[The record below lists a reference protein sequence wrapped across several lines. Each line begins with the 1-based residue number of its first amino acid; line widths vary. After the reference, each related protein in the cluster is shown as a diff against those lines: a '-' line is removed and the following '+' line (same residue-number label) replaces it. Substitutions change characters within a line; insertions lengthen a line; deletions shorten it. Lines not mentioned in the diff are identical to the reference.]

1 MSGVTHVRDRRSGVV
16 FAEKV
21 FGGDTLDFLYG
32 RHGRWLTDRVLSSPA
47 ANRVYGWLKRRPGSR
62 AEIAGFFSSLG
73 IDASEAEHPLDA
85 YGSLDEF
92 FCRKLRPG
100 VRPIDPSPE
109 HLVSPADARVV
120 VIPALNGQ
128 TLPVKGTQIT
138 LAALVDDAALAER
151 YRGGTALVAR
161 LAPADY
167 HRFHFPDD
175 GVASAAHEVEGRLHS
190 VHPIALAAGA
200 PSLQNRRSVTLLES
214 AGFGTLV
221 MVEVGALLVGTIVQT
236 YRPGRVRRGDE
247 KGTFRFGGSTVVL
260 LAEPGRLRLD
270 ADLVS
275 ASEAGLETLVRMGE
289 RIGRRAGAAE
299 RS

>member
-1 MSGVTHVRDRRSGVV
+1 MSGVTHVRDRRSGAV

-21 FGGDTLDFLYG
+21 FGGDTLAFLYG
-32 RHGRWLTDRVLSSPA
+32 KHGRWLTDRVLSGHA
-47 ANRVYGWLKRRPGSR
+47 ANRVYGWLKRHPRSKR
-62 AEIAGFFSSLG
+62 EIAHFVDSLG
-73 IDASEAEHPLDA
+73 IDASEAELPLDA

-100 VRPIDPSPE
+100 VRPIDPSPD
-109 HLVSPADARVV
+109 HLVSPADARVLV
-120 VIPALNGQ
+120 VPRLTGQ
-128 TLPVKGTQIT
+128 TLPVKGTNIT
-138 LAALVDDAALAER
+138 VAELVDDAALAER
-151 YRGGTALVAR
+151 YRGGAALIAR

-175 GVASAAHEVEGRLHS
+175 GVASAAHEVAGRLHS

-200 PSLQNRRSVTLLES
+200 PSLQNHRSVTVLES
-214 AGFGTLV
+214 AGFGPLV

-260 LAEPGRLRLD
+260 LAAPGRLLLD
-270 ADLVS
+270 GDLVS
-275 ASEAGLETLVRMGE
+275 ASEAGLETLVRVGE
-289 RIGRRAGAAE
+289 RIGRRVGAEA
-299 RS
+299 S